1 MNTNEI
7 LIVGVGGA
15 GGRITQGLSELV
27 PEPLRTA
34 AIDTDADALAT
45 SSSVTKLQIGSHVAN
60 GQGTGGDA
68 GLGRRAAA
76 EDSEM
81 IRGLLAD
88 ATMVLVVAGLG
99 GGTGSSV
106 TVEILKAAG
115 QADIPTLCFATLP
128 FKFESDGRAELARR
142 TVPEIREATDGLILV
157 PNDKLFKSTGKDT
170 VSDAF
175 PRAEESLGKCVLA
188 VWKLLTSPGYLN
200 ATASDLAQVA
210 KPEKGIAGLAWAE
223 GKGRR
228 RGQSAV
234 KQLLAHPM
242 LEDGAALADCKSV
255 LVSVVAGEDLT
266 LKDLGDIM
274 DPIKRACGNQT
285 DVTVGTSIDPE
296 WKSHLLLTLI
306 AARPGG
312 WSGVAA
318 PRPAPEPA
326 ESDEPPPL
334 VENPNPTGRTGVQ
347 TTLQLEP
354 AGRGRFEDTDP
365 TLQDGEDLDIPAY
378 QRRGIKL

>member
-1 MNTNEI
+1 MDSSNI

-15 GGRITQGLSELV
+15 GGRIVQGLSDLV

-34 AIDTDADALAT
+34 VIDTDADALAA
-45 SSSVTKLQIGSHVAN
+45 SGAVTKLQIGSHLAH
-60 GQGTGGDA
+60 GKGTGGEA
-68 GLGRRAAA
+68 GLGRRAAS
-76 EDSEM
+76 EDGEM
-81 IRGLLAD
+81 IRGLLTD
-88 ATMVLVVAGLG
+88 ANMILVVAGLG
-99 GGTGSSV
+99 GGTGSAV
-106 TVEILKAAG
+106 AVEVLKSAG
-115 QADIPTLCFATLP
+115 LAEIPTLCFATLP
-128 FKFESDGRAELARR
+128 FTFESDGRTAVARSA
-142 TVPEIREATDGLILV
+142 VPEIREATDGLILV

-170 VSDAF
+170 VNEAF
-175 PRAEESLGKCVLA
+175 PKAEESLGKCVLA
-188 VWKLLTSPGYLN
+188 VWKLLTKPGYLN

-210 KPEKGIAGLAWAE
+210 KPERGIAGLAWAE
-223 GKGRR
+223 GRGRR
-228 RGQSAV
+228 RGQSAA

-242 LEDGAALADCKSV
+242 LEDGAALNDCKSV

-266 LKDLGDIM
+266 LKDLADIM
-274 DPIKRACGNQT
+274 DPIKAACGNDT

-296 WKSHLLLTLI
+296 WKSHLLLTVI

-312 WSGVAA
+312 WRGVAA
-318 PRPAPEPA
+318 PRPAAKRPET
-326 ESDEPPPL
+326 DELPPL
-334 VENPNPTGRTGVQ
+334 VENPNPTGRSGVQ